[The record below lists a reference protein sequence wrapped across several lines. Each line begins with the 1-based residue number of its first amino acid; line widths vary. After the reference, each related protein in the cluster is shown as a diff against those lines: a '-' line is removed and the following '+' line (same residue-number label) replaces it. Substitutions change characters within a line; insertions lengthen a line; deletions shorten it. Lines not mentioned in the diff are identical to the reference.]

1 MKRTRKNRGATRTRD
16 PTVVVT
22 VDSGSHINGVFCVR
36 DSGTLDVLLRGQWAS
51 ATWTRRDQSFLQNR
65 HTERAYGS
73 RYCDAAHKQQ
83 GTPIPVYDASKKC
96 G

>member
-1 MKRTRKNRGATRTRD
+1 MEIPLVSVCPRQHTDLRVR
-16 PTVVVT
+16 TVVALT
-22 VDSGSHINGVFCVR
+22 
-36 DSGTLDVLLRGQWAS
+36 TTAPWTWAS